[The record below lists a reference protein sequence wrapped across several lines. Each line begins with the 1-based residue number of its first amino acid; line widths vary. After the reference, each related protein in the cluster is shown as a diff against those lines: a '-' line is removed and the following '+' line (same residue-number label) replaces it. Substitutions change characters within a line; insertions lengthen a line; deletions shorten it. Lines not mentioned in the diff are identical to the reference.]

1 MNNKLASHVLRCLA
15 DETPAEALKEMAQ
28 SIVATHN
35 KAVTFGFLDLPIVNY
50 GTSYISTQENTAEV
64 VIRPK
69 SGTIDIDEL
78 YNIRSAWGA
87 NDLYVSEEGITL
99 VFKK

>member
-1 MNNKLASHVLRCLA
+1 MNNKLASHVLRCLT

-50 GTSYISTQENTAEV
+50 GTSCISTQENTAEV

-87 NDLYVSEEGITL
+87 NDLYVTQEGITL

>member
-1 MNNKLASHVLRCLA
+1 MNNKLASHVLRCLSA
-15 DETPAEALKEMAQ
+15 EDPNEALIEESQA
-28 SIVATHN
+28 IVDTHN
-35 KAVTFGFLDLPIVNY
+35 TAASYGFIDLPIINY
-50 GTSYISTQENTAEV
+50 TESYISTQENTAEV